1 MWIFL
6 FRRLIALPPLLLVI
20 TLLTYLLLQLSPGDY
35 FAKLEEDPSKSQD
48 TVMEMRAA
56 AGKVIE
62 VRAGDRID
70 DIGRFTLTRTEAA
83 VGDEPPLVE
92 QRVYEFDASGALFV
106 DGKRIDP
113 AKHQQWLK
121 EFTWPVTDGRQYTVT
136 EAGKVYRWIG
146 PVRGYFAWLG
156 RVLRGDLGQSYQYN
170 RSVADVMVDAVSN
183 TLTLSIAAL
192 LIAWGLAIPL
202 GVWSG
207 VKPNSLVDHA
217 CGAVAYFGLSL
228 PSVFLALLA
237 ILFAYHS
244 GLFPVGGVR
253 DVIAWEGMSFGEKA
267 LNRAHHLALPA
278 FVVGFT
284 SLAGYM
290 RQMRGQMVETMSQD
304 YIRTARAKGVS
315 ERRVTFRHALRN
327 AINPLVTLLGFS
339 LSALLSGSF
348 LVEVVMNWPG
358 LARVVV
364 NSIFS
369 KDEPLVLASV
379 LMAAVMLVIG
389 NLVADLLLAWV
400 DPRIRVQ

>member
-6 FRRLIALPPLLLVI
+6 LRRLIALPPLLLVI
-20 TLLTYLLLQLSPGDY
+20 TLLTYLLLQLSPGDF
-35 FAKLEEDPSKSQD
+35 FAKLEEDPTKSQD
-48 TVMEMRAA
+48 TVMDMRRA
-56 AGKVIE
+56 AGKVID
-62 VRAGDRID
+62 VAPARRAVQVGEFVID
-70 DIGRFTLTRTEAA
+70 DRHYSFDLQGRLLLDGEQVDPRT
-83 VGDEPPLVE
+83 
-92 QRVYEFDASGALFV
+92 Q
-106 DGKRIDP
+106 
-113 AKHQQWLK
+113 QQWVK
-121 EFTWPVTDGRQYTVT
+121 TFTWPAPDGTDYTVT
-136 EAGKVYRWIG
+136 ETGRVYQWVG
-146 PVRGYFAWLG
+146 PVRGYFAWLW
-156 RVLRGDLGQSYQYN
+156 RVVRHQDLGQSFQHS
-170 RSVADVMVDAVSN
+170 RSVADVMIDAVSN

-207 VKPNSLVDHA
+207 VKPNSLVDHV
-217 CGAVAYFGLSL
+217 CGAVAYFGLSV

-237 ILFAYHS
+237 ILFAYTT

-253 DVIAWEGMSFGEKA
+253 DLIAWEDMSFGERA

-364 NSIFS
+364 DAIFA

-379 LMAAVMLVIG
+379 LMAAVMLVVG
-389 NLVADLLLAWV
+389 NMVADLLLAWV